1 MCTYQ
6 GKNPVNATHDRFF
19 SNKCMYVRE
28 YTNSISF
35 VVLLTFYG
43 TKYCVTILKKIPVQ
57 SKRTT
62 QTWLEHLY
70 ESHLKTSRM
79 AHEPTQS
86 TAAPKKKT
94 FLDCVAKS
102 TPALGLGEKN
112 AGPPSRSYN
121 QSKGSVRAAPSRV
134 RFAKGPPSPPQRIK
148 FIALLCCLSWM
159 AFI

>member
-102 TPALGLGEKN
+102 TPALGLGGKKCR
-112 AGPPSRSYN
+112 PSVLS
-121 QSKGSVRAAPSRV
+121 
-134 RFAKGPPSPPQRIK
+134 
-148 FIALLCCLSWM
+148 ALLQSYISVDPPIPGCGISKHFFLKHAGAYISFHW
-159 AFI
+159 